1 MRESR
6 GEQRSVISR
15 RRLTKLKMANSL
27 LRKSLVEA
35 GTEIVHQTLTDRII
49 LSSVVSSLSGGRT
62 QNGGSKLMDL

>member
-49 LSSVVSSLSGGRT
+49 LSSVAL
-62 QNGGSKLMDL
+62 